1 MPTQNNTR
9 TNITTVANKI
19 STVFFDGGKQTN
31 WDKVSKNFE
40 QPLITIITST
50 FNAAADLPWTIESIK
65 KHKYPN
71 LQWIIVDGA
80 STDGTITLL
89 EDNSDIIDY
98 WISEPDK
105 GIYDAWNK
113 ALKYAKGEWIQFIGA
128 GDELANPNV
137 LSMVAP
143 HLSKAFPTYDLV
155 YGRLQFI
162 SETSREVIE
171 EVGES
176 WVNLKGKWECFRP
189 KLPIHPA
196 VYHHYKIIKEFGFDS
211 KYKIAGDSKLLML
224 CIQRKDPLYIP
235 ILVDKMLTG
244 GVSANI
250 ENNYRTSKEIIA
262 ISAELG
268 IKPPLMHTLTENT
281 KVLIKRLLL
290 KVLPKKSVYQ
300 VADYYR
306 KLLGKPKKQKD

>member
-1 MPTQNNTR
+1 MTTQDNT
-9 TNITTVANKI
+9 
-19 STVFFDGGKQTN
+19 STAGHKTLDGGKQTDWSN
-31 WDKVSKNFE
+31 TPNSGE

-50 FNAAADLPWTIESIK
+50 FNAAADLPWTIKSIK
-65 KHKYPN
+65 KQKYPN
-71 LQWIIVDGA
+71 LQWIVVDGA
-80 STDGTITLL
+80 STDGTTTLL
-89 EDNSDIIDY
+89 ANNSDIIDY

-113 ALKYAKGEWIQFIGA
+113 ALKYANGEWIQFIGA
-128 GDELANPNV
+128 GDELASPDV

-162 SETSREVIE
+162 SETSREIIE
-171 EVGES
+171 EVGEP
-176 WVNLKGKWECFRP
+176 WTNLKGKWECFRP

-196 VYHHYKIIKEFGFDS
+196 VYHHYKIIKELGFDS
-211 KYKIAGDSKLLML
+211 NYKIAGDSKLLML

-244 GVSANI
+244 GISANI
-250 ENNYRTSKEIIA
+250 ENNYRVSNEIIA

-268 IKPPLMHTLTENT
+268 IKPPLIHTLTEKT
-281 KVLIKRLLL
+281 KVFTKRLLL
-290 KVLPKKSVYQ
+290 KFFPQKKVYLI
-300 VADYYR
+300 ADYYR
-306 KLLGKPKKQKD
+306 KILGKPRKWNDL